1 MKANIY
7 DTIVAPATK
16 ITKQAITIIRLS
28 GTKAF
33 KITNSILKKDL
44 EYKNNQQL
52 RKIYDNDKLIDEALV
67 ITFINDRSFTGEDT
81 VEINC
86 HGGVL
91 LANKIL
97 SLLIENGARMAQ
109 PGEFSQRAFINGKIN
124 LLQAEGINNLI
135 ESKNELSIKI
145 NALNAMG
152 KSNQGVIEIK
162 ETLID
167 VISKIQT
174 AIDYPDYDDIEGA
187 SPNDIKT
194 ALLKLRPKIN
204 KIIENSQ
211 KATKINDGINT
222 LILGNTNTGKSSL
235 LNALI
240 SKEKAI
246 VSDVSGT
253 TRDVIEA
260 EVNFNN
266 FTLNLMDT
274 AGIRKTA
281 NAVEKIGIEKSLKL
295 IKTAD
300 LILFVIDEKNINKE
314 LFEKIKHKNHIV
326 VVNKAELLT
335 NEKKE
340 KFLERFSNVVFTC
353 AKNNQVDELIT
364 YIKQMWNNENLLLT
378 EDATILTNANNIAQ
392 LKTVLKN
399 INSAIKNLE
408 AGFAIDII
416 NIDLYEGLDNIN
428 NILGI
433 IDGDEEI
440 INNIFKKY
448 CLGK

>member
-187 SPNDIKT
+187 SPDDIKT

>member
-33 KITNSILKKDL
+33 KITNSILKKAL
-44 EYKNNQQL
+44 EYKNDQQL

-97 SLLIENGARMAQ
+97 SLLIENGARTAQ

-145 NALNAMG
+145 NALNAIG
-152 KSNQGVIEIK
+152 KSNQGIMEIK
-162 ETLID
+162 EILID

-174 AIDYPDYDDIEGA
+174 AIDYPDYDDIEEA
-187 SPNDIKT
+187 SHKDIKT
-194 ALLKLRPKIN
+194 ALFKLRLKIN

-246 VSDVSGT
+246 VSDVPGT

-274 AGIRKTA
+274 AGIRKTI
-281 NAVEKIGIEKSLKL
+281 NTVEKIGIEKSLKL

-314 LFEKIKHKNHIV
+314 LFKKIKHKNYIV
-326 VVNKAELLT
+326 IVNKADLLT
-335 NEKKE
+335 SKKKE
-340 KFLERFSNVVFTC
+340 KFLELFSNVVFTC
-353 AKNNQVDELIT
+353 AKNNQIDELIT

-378 EDATILTNANNIAQ
+378 EDVTILTNINNIAQ
-392 LKTVLKN
+392 LKVVLKN
-399 INSAIKNLE
+399 INYAIKNLD
-408 AGFAIDII
+408 AGFSVDII
-416 NIDLYEGLDNIN
+416 NIDLYESLDNIN

>member
-187 SPNDIKT
+187 SPDDIKT
-194 ALLKLRPKIN
+194 ALLKLRLKIN

-260 EVNFNN
+260 EINFNN

-281 NAVEKIGIEKSLKL
+281 NTVEKIGIEKSLKL

-335 NEKKE
+335 SEKKE